1 MPLPEKKPWP
11 MKWIVLTILVF
22 VVGYTFVTLRYRKPG
37 KSFEPYEDTK
47 SRANTGRLLSAGYQR
62 VVLGFSRPT
71 DPARTGAA
79 GSSAAAIAT
88 SAGGLPA
95 ELTQALID
103 QPILPV
109 SIDTVTAAGSAA
121 AAAPYL
127 IQFTATLADNKHQ
140 PSGALLYRKDKEL
153 VVVPTSEKL
162 VGTLLARDAGA
173 TVLLTVPAGALP
185 AGQYRVTVA
194 GSRTARSWTLQVH

>member
-1 MPLPEKKPWP
+1 MPVPEKKPWP
-11 MKWIVLTILVF
+11 MKWIVLSILVF
-22 VVGYTFVTLRYRKPG
+22 VAGYTFVSLRYRKPG

-47 SRANTGRLLSAGYQR
+47 NRANTGRLLSAGYQR
-62 VVLGFSRPT
+62 VALGFSRPT

-79 GSSAAAIAT
+79 GSGAAAIAT
-88 SAGGLPA
+88 GAGGLPA

-109 SIDTVTAAGSAA
+109 SIDSVTAAGSAA

-162 VGTLLARDAGA
+162 LGTLLARDAGA